1 MIQIFGTLKNFDV
14 KTAQRWFSERR
25 IPVQFVDL
33 KEKEIRPVKARSAQG
48 LDSSVCQVSD
58 NHKPG
63 MSAGEFESVVQAL
76 AREYG
81 SRSEAIE
88 EMIDKKSKDYAS
100 IAYLDDEDKAQKLF
114 ENQLK
119 LLKQPICRNGK
130 DRATIGLSQKVWETW
145 K

>member
-14 KTAQRWFSERR
+14 KTAQRWFAERR

-48 LDSSVCQVSD
+48 LDSSVYQVSEQ
-58 NHKPG
+58 HKPG
-63 MSAGEFESVVQAL
+63 MSRGEFDSVIDAL
-76 AREYG
+76 TREYG
-81 SRSEAIE
+81 SRDAAIDAL
-88 EMIDKKSKDYAS
+88 IDKKSKDYAS
-100 IAYLDDEDKAQKLF
+100 IAYLDDSEKADKLF

-119 LLKQPICRNGK
+119 LMKQPVCRNGK
-130 DRATIGLSQKVWETW
+130 NAATVGLAQKTWETW

>member
-14 KTAQRWFSERR
+14 KTAQRWFAERR

-48 LDSSVCQVSD
+48 LDSSVCQVSEQ
-58 NHKPG
+58 HKPG
-63 MSAGEFESVVQAL
+63 MSRGEFDSVIDAL
-76 AREYG
+76 TREYG
-81 SRSEAIE
+81 SRDAAIDAL
-88 EMIDKKSKDYAS
+88 IDKKSKDYAS
-100 IAYLDDEDKAQKLF
+100 IAYLDDSEKADKLF

-119 LLKQPICRNGK
+119 LMKQPICRNGK
-130 DRATIGLSQKVWETW
+130 NAATVGLAQKIWETW